1 MWRTSNHYNNYSA
14 RKDSLRS
21 WWKKRTQGSFPS
33 RLKEVFYGTEWIDL
47 VIGRKIPCPSREMLE
62 RSWVFAHHPLYTFLW
77 PEEFWALYKAHP
89 VNMRDMYYCRE
100 ELEWAVNNGLSR
112 GVVVWLLSLEF
123 RWHPKLQD
131 VVCGEQDRLLLLYTQ
146 ICNYGDER
154 FLINWSARDRVR
166 NELIGAMSIQT
177 SFTYDDQEFAGLLDQ
192 LFAENPL

>member
-47 VIGRKIPCPSREMLE
+47 VIGRKIPCPSREILE

-77 PEEFWALYKAHP
+77 PEEFWALYEAHP
-89 VNMRDMYYCRE
+89 VNIRDMYYWGK
-100 ELEWAVNNGLSR
+100 ELEWAVRNGLSPDI
-112 GVVVWLLSLEF
+112 VVWLLSLEYT
-123 RWHPKLQD
+123 WHPKLQD
-131 VVCGEQDRLLLLYTQ
+131 IVCGDEDRLLLLYTK
-146 ICNYGDER
+146 IGEYGDER
-154 FLINWSARDRVR
+154 FLTNRSSRDKVR
-166 NELIGAMSIQT
+166 RELIVTISIQT
-177 SFTYDDQEFAGLLDQ
+177 SSAYDDEEFVDLLDQ